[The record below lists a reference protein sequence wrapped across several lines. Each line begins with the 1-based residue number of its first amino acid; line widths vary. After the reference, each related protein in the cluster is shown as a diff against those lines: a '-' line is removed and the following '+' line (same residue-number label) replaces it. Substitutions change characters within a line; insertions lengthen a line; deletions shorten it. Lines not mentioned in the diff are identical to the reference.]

1 MDGFRRLV
9 APGLLIAVAVLT
21 APATM
26 GRPGGSPVVA
36 AGVSPPAIRA
46 LLLTGQRAPGGGT
59 YTEFSDP
66 SINNHGD
73 LVFGALTTSPQAHA
87 GLYLL
92 AEGRL
97 RSLVASGQPAPTGG
111 VFRAFND
118 VVLNDRGTLVFLGRT
133 TDSAVPEGLYLARGG
148 RSLPIFAAG
157 QAAPTG
163 GVFTDFAN
171 PTINAQD
178 VVAYVG
184 RTTGPGMEGIFTTSE
199 GTTTA
204 AVMGGQAAPTG
215 GAFEF
220 FLDGTPA
227 ENNRGQIAFVA
238 STTAHSTQG
247 VYVLAGGRA
256 VPVVTTDDT
265 APVGGP
271 FTEFGF
277 VMLSDAGTVGFV
289 GRTARSTTRE
299 ALYVTGR
306 ATLVTL
312 ARQGQAVAG
321 GVLTTF
327 TNATMNAEEEIV
339 FEPGTPNPIPRAIYV
354 TTRAGVR
361 PVSRAGDPA
370 PAGGHF
376 TAFSTPVL
384 NDRGQV
390 AFVAETDDGRHG
402 IYLGA
407 LR

>member
-1 MDGFRRLV
+1 MGRASRRVARGLLV
-9 APGLLIAVAVLT
+9 AVAALISAAAAGPRNGAAVIAAGGP
-21 APATM
+21 APA
-26 GRPGGSPVVA
+26 V
-36 AGVSPPAIRA
+36 RA
-46 LLLTGQRAPGGGT
+46 LFLTGQQAPGGGT
-59 YTEFSDP
+59 YTEFADP
-66 SINNHGD
+66 SINNDGD
-73 LVFGALTTSPQAHA
+73 LVFGALTTNPKAHA
-87 GLYLL
+87 VLYLL
-92 AEGRL
+92 AGGRL
-97 RSLVASGQPAPTGG
+97 RTLVTSGRPAPTGG
-111 VFRAFND
+111 TFRAFND
-118 VVLNDRGTLVFLGRT
+118 VVLNGRGTLLFLGRT

-148 RSLPIFAAG
+148 KILPIAAAG

-171 PTINAQD
+171 PTINDQD
-178 VVAYVG
+178 VVAFVG
-184 RTTGPGMEGIFTTSE
+184 RTTGPGGEGIFTTSE

-204 AVMGGQAAPTG
+204 AAMGGQTAPTG
-215 GAFEF
+215 GAFQF

-227 ENNRGQIAFVA
+227 QNNRGQIAFVA

-247 VYVLAGGRA
+247 IYVLTGGRA

-277 VMLSDAGTVGFV
+277 VNLSDTGTVGFI
-289 GRTARSTTRE
+289 GRTARSATRE

-327 TNATMNAEEEIV
+327 TNAMMNAAEEIV
-339 FEPGTPNPIPRAIYV
+339 FEPGTPAPIPRAIYV
-354 TTRAGVR
+354 ATRSGVR

-370 PAGGHF
+370 PAGGRF
-376 TAFSTPVL
+376 TAYSTPAL

-402 IYLGA
+402 VYLVD